1 MAGKIIS
8 VGRAAFSVPELQ
20 SCAWL
25 LVEWF
30 RRHARVLPWREGVYD
45 PYKILVSE
53 FMLQQ
58 TQVGTVIPY
67 FERWMARW
75 PDLSSLAAADEAEA
89 LKLWE
94 GLGYY
99 SRCRNLL
106 KAARAM
112 VKAGYDCPPASVEEL
127 RAFPGIGDYT
137 AGAIASIGHDLPVP
151 AVDGNVERV
160 ISRLLGMEEPSG
172 STALRRRVTDS
183 VSVMLKGTGGSHG
196 ERVSPREFNQ
206 ALMDLGAT
214 VCTPS
219 RGGVPFCGECP
230 WEKSCLAHETGRER
244 ELPLPRQ
251 RAPISQEDA
260 WGFLA
265 VSQNERLLLHRRP
278 NKGLWAD
285 MWEVPWFAR
294 NGDFGRD
301 FDAWRLSCGL
311 ELQLDKDSLR
321 EVGSTSFSFTTHHVR
336 AWVVVCTVKDIPMEE
351 EWGFFQF
358 NDIDNLSLPAPSRKF
373 LACLKGK
380 NEILM

>member
-1 MAGKIIS
+1 M
-8 VGRAAFSVPELQ
+8 PDLQ
-20 SCAWL
+20 SCARL

-30 RRHARVLPWREGVYD
+30 RRHARVLPWREGAYN

-75 PDLSSLAAADEAEA
+75 PDLNSLAAADEPEA

-112 VKAGYDCPPASVEEL
+112 VKAGYTCPPASVEEL
-127 RAFPGIGDYT
+127 HAFPGVGGYT
-137 AGAIASIGHDLPVP
+137 AGAIASIGYDLPVP

-160 ISRLLGMEEPSG
+160 ISRLLSIEEPSG
-172 STALRRRVTDS
+172 SAVLRHKVAEA
-183 VSVMLKGTGGSHG
+183 VSAMLDG
-196 ERVSPREFNQ
+196 VSPREFNQ
-206 ALMDLGAT
+206 ALMDLGAM

-230 WEKSCLAHETGRER
+230 WEKSCIAHETGRER

-265 VSQNERLLLHRRP
+265 VSPSQEGLLLHHRS

-285 MWEVPWFAR
+285 MWEIPWFTR
-294 NGDFGRD
+294 NSEFWED
-301 FDAWRLSCGL
+301 FDAWCRSYGL
-311 ELQLDKDSLR
+311 ELQLDRDSLR
-321 EVGSTSFSFTTHHVR
+321 EVGDTSFSFTTHHVR
-336 AWVVVCTVKDIPMEE
+336 AWVVVCTIKNMPMGE
-351 EWGFFQF
+351 EWGMFKF
-358 NDIDNLSLPAPSRKF
+358 NEIDNLSLPAPSRKF
-373 LACLKGK
+373 LSCLKEK
-380 NEILM
+380 NDIL